1 MTAMKSVFSRKVIFP
16 EPKLKVALTKEF
28 GVDVIYSSIAKT
40 LKNSKVRL
48 SNIKY
53 IHVSLIFKRKGYYYL
68 RLTVTDKDDRKGY
81 KTMSVGEVRKNIIE
95 RLRDWL
101 LP

>member
-1 MTAMKSVFSRKVIFP
+1 MTTMKSVFSRKVIFP
-16 EPKLKVALTKEF
+16 ETRLKVALTKEF
-28 GVDVIYSSIAKT
+28 GTDALYTCIAKT
-40 LKNSKVRL
+40 LKNSHVRL
-48 SNIKY
+48 STIKY

-81 KTMSVGEVRKNIIE
+81 KTMSIGEVQKGIFE

-101 LP
+101 LL